1 MVQKSKMTIQE
12 FAEKC
17 NTKEAT
23 VVNWLEK
30 GYVPGTTKVDGV
42 FRIPQSARKP
52 YTKNRAKKGSAIL
65 KSIVRACDLRLGIC
79 AAIYKIPEAEFSG
92 YIETLVHSQ
101 LISAYQDDG
110 ITYYNV
116 TDKGADWLKQPFKK
130 TDWLSLIGTGASV
143 VSAVSA
149 TIPFI
154 VK

>member
-1 MVQKSKMTIQE
+1 MTIQE
-12 FAEKC
+12 FAVKC
-17 NTKEAT
+17 GTKEAT

-30 GYVPGTTKVDGV
+30 GYVPGAAKVDGA

-79 AAIYKIPEAEFSG
+79 AAVYKIPEAEFSG

-116 TDKGADWLKQPFKK
+116 TDKGVDWLKQPFKK
-130 TDWLSLIGTGASV
+130 TDWLSLLSTGASV
-143 VSAVSA
+143 VSAVSTA
-149 TIPFI
+149 IPLI